1 MKTKRFF
8 SILGVLAILASVTA
22 CNSTSGDLAA
32 PGQPDLAAL
41 DTDQFAVVDQEDAF
55 ATIKDA
61 SVDTDMTW
69 EPVMDGPL
77 FHRHRNHPG
86 HLGSHLR
93 YVLHDLGITFEQLEL
108 IRGFVHDHIERIIPE
123 FRGLREVNQP
133 IIEEANRQRRA
144 IMEALNKGDI
154 TREEA
159 VRMMIQLMV
168 ETRMAIRNNPDNL
181 PFLTAICE
189 SKKQLFADIR
199 SILTEEQ
206 QAIWDAWVAR
216 LGGPCFGV

>member
-1 MKTKRFF
+1 MKTKHFLP
-8 SILGVLAILASVTA
+8 ILGVLAILASITA

-55 ATIKDA
+55 ATIQDA

-69 EPVMDGPL
+69 EPVMDGPV

-93 YVLHDLGITFEQLEL
+93 QVLHDLGITFEQLEL

-123 FRGLREVNQP
+123 LRGLREVNQP
-133 IIEEANRQRRA
+133 IIEEANRQRQA
-144 IMEALNKGDI
+144 IRVALNNGDI
-154 TREEA
+154 TLEEA
-159 VRMMIQLMV
+159 VRLMV
-168 ETRMAIRNNPDNL
+168 RLMIETHMAIRNNPDNL

-189 SKKQLFADIR
+189 SKKQLFANIR
-199 SILTEEQ
+199 SVLTDEQ
-206 QAIWDAWVAR
+206 QQIWDAWVAR
-216 LGGPCFGV
+216 LDGPCFGV